1 MIEVLEDELGDANII
16 VLAMDGNL
24 PRFDAALYAMLRQM
38 SSIFGETWYVNV
50 IDFHTIFLL
59 YIFNVIHILIDCVQV
74 GLHDDWCHKVAL

>member
-38 SSIFGETWYVNV
+38 SSIFGDTWY
-50 IDFHTIFLL
+50 
-59 YIFNVIHILIDCVQV
+59 ILKLKYSI
-74 GLHDDWCHKVAL
+74 